1 VSGTRRSYTLQ
12 EVTTV
17 GSNKGGSVV
26 LVAAGALTLAGAGY
40 YLMQAPKQSDK
51 QAVAF
56 ATRTDANL
64 G

>member
-1 VSGTRRSYTLQ
+1 M
-12 EVTTV
+12 

-40 YLMQAPKQSDK
+40 YLMQAPKQSDE